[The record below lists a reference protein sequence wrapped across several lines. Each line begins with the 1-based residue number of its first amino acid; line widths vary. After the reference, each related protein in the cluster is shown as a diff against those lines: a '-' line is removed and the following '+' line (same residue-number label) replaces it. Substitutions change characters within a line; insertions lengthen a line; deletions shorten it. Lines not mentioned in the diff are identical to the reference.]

1 MSLNSQHL
9 PKLHPAHI
17 VFLALVV
24 AGIIAPVALEQAL
37 DSTTQWFA
45 NKLGW
50 LVMLSCSF
58 FVALAAYLAFGRFG
72 KLTLGDEGEKPQ
84 FSTIS
89 WLAMLFAAGMG
100 TGLIFYGAAEPL
112 LHFKNPPPSA
122 AIISEEAEIA
132 RRAMAITIF
141 HWGIHAWAIYAIAA
155 LSIAY
160 FTFRKKLPMLPSAS
174 ITPLLRQRFRK
185 PARRLIDTLAIMGV
199 VFGIVAT
206 LCQAMLQFSSG
217 VQSELALDMNII
229 TIQLIILF
237 ALFICYTISASTG
250 IGKGIKILS
259 DINMSIAVILMLF
272 ILLAGPTVFIMDS
285 FVTAIGDYLDG
296 FIRFSFNLR
305 PFSDD
310 KGWTGSWSITY
321 FMWWVSWGPFV
332 GVFVARISRGRTIR
346 EFLTGVILV
355 PTLFSALW
363 FASFG
368 GSALN
373 IELFSATGFSDG
385 VMPQEIIFRMLEYF
399 PLEIIM
405 PSIVLALLFV
415 FLITSA
421 DSGSYVL
428 AMFTTEGDL
437 TPPVWERLFWGA
449 IIALVTAGAI
459 LTGRGTDFFR
469 GIAVVGSIP
478 YLFIMLWQCWALMRQ
493 LKQDDA

>member
-1 MSLNSQHL
+1 MSLNSSHL

-17 VFLALVV
+17 VFLALLV
-24 AGIIAPVALEQAL
+24 AGIAAPASLEQAL

-45 NKLGW
+45 EKLGW
-50 LVMLSCSF
+50 LVMLACSF
-58 FVALAAYLAFGRFG
+58 FVAFAGYLAFGRFG
-72 KLTLGDEGEKPQ
+72 KLTLGDEGEQPQ
-84 FSTIS
+84 FSTLS

-112 LHFKNPPPSA
+112 LHFQNPPPSA
-122 AIISEEAEIA
+122 GLISEEAEIA
-132 RRAMAITIF
+132 RRAMAITFF

-160 FTFRKKLPMLPSAS
+160 FTFRKKQPMLPSAS
-174 ITPLLRQRFRK
+174 ITPLLRPKFRK

-217 VQSELALDMNII
+217 VQSELALDMDKM
-229 TIQLIILF
+229 TLQLIILF

-259 DINMSIAVILMLF
+259 DINMSIAVMLMLF
-272 ILLAGPTVFIMDS
+272 VLLAGPTVFIMDS
-285 FVTAIGDYLDG
+285 FVTAIGDYLDS
-296 FIRFSFNLR
+296 FLTLSFNLR

-310 KGWTGSWSITY
+310 AGWTGGWSITY

-332 GVFVARISRGRTIR
+332 GVFVARISRGRSIR

-355 PTLFSALW
+355 PTVFSALW

-373 IELFSATGFSDG
+373 LEIFTATGFADDALI
-385 VMPQEIIFRMLEYF
+385 PEIIFKMLEHF
-399 PLEIIM
+399 PLDIIM
-405 PSIVLALLFV
+405 PCVVLALLFV

-478 YLFIMLWQCWALMRQ
+478 YLFIMLWQCWALIKQ
-493 LKQDDA
+493 LKRDGA